1 MALKR
6 SQITLSDDEMQ
17 AFFDE
22 ERVVTIATIGPN
34 GRPHLM
40 PLWYVVDKG
49 LIAGWT
55 FGKSQKV
62 RNLER
67 VPQATLQIEAGRD
80 RYQELRGVMLEC
92 DVEILRDQADVE
104 AIGLALARRYA
115 RAAGGRRRLRRGAG
129 GGAQAG
135 AQARGAALHPDAR
148 GELGPP
154 KARRGLL
161 RLLAGPR
168 RSSRRYRR
176 PDSSH
181 QPVDDRSRI
190 VRIRLPLRRRD
201 TVRSRGVVSCGLARP
216 AATGDCALAGADLTR
231 SRSPGVGAGG
241 MRRPARESS
250 PAVASA
256 EGAAFV
262 GLGLSLAAAAERTGD
277 IALAVLAASVHRGH
291 PVDDWAG
298 VAGRP
303 AEPPHVQR
311 VAAGAQ
317 DGQTQQD
324 DRERRSESGAPAPRE
339 DRGPRGLAR
348 LGHLVSC

>member
-49 LIAGWT
+49 LITGWT

-115 RAAGGRRRLRRGAG
+115 
-129 GGAQAG
+129 
-135 AQARGAALHPDAR
+135 
-148 GELGPP
+148 
-154 KARRGLL
+154 GL
-161 RLLAGPR
+161 P
-168 RSSRRYRR
+168 
-176 PDSSH
+176 
-181 QPVDDRSRI
+181 
-190 VRIRLPLRRRD
+190 
-201 TVRSRGVVSCGLARP
+201 
-216 AATGDCALAGADLTR
+216 AGAD
-231 SRSPGVGAGG
+231 V
-241 MRRPARESS
+241 
-250 PAVASA
+250 SA
-256 EGAAFV
+256 EARAGVLKQAPKRV
-262 GLGLSLAAAAERTGD
+262 GLRFTPTRVVSWD
-277 IALAVLAASVHRGH
+277 HRK
-291 PVDDWAG
+291 
-298 VAGRP
+298 
-303 AEPPHVQR
+303 
-311 VAAGAQ
+311 
-317 DGQTQQD
+317 
-324 DRERRSESGAPAPRE
+324 
-339 DRGPRGLAR
+339 
-348 LGHLVSC
+348 LGGGY